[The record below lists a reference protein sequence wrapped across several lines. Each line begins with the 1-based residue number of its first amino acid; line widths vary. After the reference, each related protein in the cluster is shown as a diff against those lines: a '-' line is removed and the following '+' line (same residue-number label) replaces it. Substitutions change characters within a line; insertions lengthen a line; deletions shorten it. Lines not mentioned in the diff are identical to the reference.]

1 MPHLDLA
8 VEQCLG
14 EVGELLGPGAGEAAA
29 ARHVRLIAAADI
41 NKLEGD
47 RGKCSLECIT
57 QDNCAHRVVSCEL
70 KDKT

>member
-1 MPHLDLA
+1 MFLSMPHLDLA
-8 VEQCLG
+8 VEQRLG

-57 QDNCAHRVVSCEL
+57 
-70 KDKT
+70 

>member
-8 VEQCLG
+8 VEQRLG

-29 ARHVRLIAAADI
+29 ARHVRLVPAADI

-57 QDNCAHRVVSCEL
+57 
-70 KDKT
+70 